1 MVLPIH
7 VWNIISDQLK
17 VNGGTWCGALFI
29 GIFFIAIQ
37 NEKPVRGRAV
47 VTGFSTRATT
57 AAAAL
62 IRLLETAV
70 KLSNC
75 ENHGQDNDQGYN
87 DILPHS
93 NLLSKAHQRSELENR
108 RRQGKRKQGVENNR
122 KHAPLPGSAFS
133 RNTDHGNETGRVKHD
148 K

>member
-1 MVLPIH
+1 MVLPIPCLEF
-7 VWNIISDQLK
+7 ISDQLK

-37 NEKPVRGRAV
+37 NEKPVRGAAV
-47 VTGFSTRATT
+47 VAVFSTRATT

-70 KLSNC
+70 KLSGR
-75 ENHGQDNDQGYN
+75 EYHGQDEDQGYY

-93 NLLSKAHQRSELENR
+93 YLLSKAHQR
-108 RRQGKRKQGVENNR
+108 
-122 KHAPLPGSAFS
+122 
-133 RNTDHGNETGRVKHD
+133 T
-148 K
+148 